1 MLRSLI
7 HRSLSLPKDRSSEET
22 EHRNSNQ
29 NSTLRSLSLS
39 KGRMTEEINQ
49 QQINILSNQQKSM
62 NMSEKKFD
70 YTKAVAEL
78 DEIAAKVED
87 PATSL
92 DDIGALVKR
101 SKELI
106 ESCRQYLRTVRDSI
120 EEDKD

>member
-1 MLRSLI
+1 M
-7 HRSLSLPKDRSSEET
+7 PVEAT
-22 EHRNSNQ
+22 GQ
-29 NSTLRSLSLS
+29 NNNTLF
-39 KGRMTEEINQ
+39 KQ
-49 QQINILSNQQKSM
+49 PM

-120 EEDKD
+120 EDSKE

>member
-1 MLRSLI
+1 
-7 HRSLSLPKDRSSEET
+7 
-22 EHRNSNQ
+22 
-29 NSTLRSLSLS
+29 
-39 KGRMTEEINQ
+39 
-49 QQINILSNQQKSM
+49 M

-78 DEIAAKVED
+78 DEIGAKVED

-106 ESCRQYLRTVRDSI
+106 EACRKYLRTVRDSI
-120 EEDKD
+120 EDGKE